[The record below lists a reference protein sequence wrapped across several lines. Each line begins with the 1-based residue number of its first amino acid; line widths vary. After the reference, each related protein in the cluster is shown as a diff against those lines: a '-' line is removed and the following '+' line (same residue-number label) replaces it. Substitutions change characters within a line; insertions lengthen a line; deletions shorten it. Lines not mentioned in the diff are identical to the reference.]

1 MGQTGSGRSIRQL
14 ILVPTLIT
22 LAVTIFRFIGELQH
36 WSANWFN
43 TEMGWSIIA
52 ILWLVPI
59 FGVYFALRLS
69 AQGKGPDSAW
79 RAIGFAFLG
88 VIIGIFL
95 RGFLPFEFAFP
106 GRLLYGWS
114 FIVVAALLSLAGWP
128 ALFKTLLA
136 YAIAARIPVA
146 FVMFLAFRG
155 NLGTHYDAV
164 PSDLPAGIG
173 LWPKYLWLGF
183 FPQLINWVATTIV
196 IGMFFGT
203 IAVGLARLRRREPL
217 SAEVGAS
224 ADAGSARRTRL
235 GGISNAL
242 R

>member
-1 MGQTGSGRSIRQL
+1 MEETGSGLPIRHL
-14 ILVPTLIT
+14 ILVPALIT
-22 LAVTIFRFIGELQH
+22 LAVTIVRFIGELQQ

-43 TEMGWSIIA
+43 TEMGWSIVA

-69 AQGKGPDSAW
+69 ARGQGPPSVW
-79 RAIGFAFLG
+79 RAIGFAVLG

-106 GRLLYGWS
+106 ARLLYGWS
-114 FIVVAALLSLAGWP
+114 FIVVAALLTLPGWP

-136 YAIAARIPVA
+136 YAFAARIPVA
-146 FVMFLAFRG
+146 LLMFVAFRG

-183 FPQLINWVATTIV
+183 FPQLINWVATTVV
-196 IGMFFGT
+196 IGMFFGA
-203 IAVGLARLRRREPL
+203 IAVGIARLVRSVVHSGGSDPKR
-217 SAEVGAS
+217 SA
-224 ADAGSARRTRL
+224 
-235 GGISNAL
+235 IS